1 MEKKIEKVYLL
12 WKTQFVKATNF
23 SQPLTIEQIVNFKS
37 RPELS
42 EIAKYSENQIKLA
55 MYSAYLNKTA
65 KLKNILEILKKNNP
79 EVQNSQKIG
88 FQLAKEKN
96 YAKQKI
102 FDSANL
108 KKKQKKVAKHSLKPK
123 ANKFAY
129 EEFKKERR
137 WREKQLNNIAL
148 IQEKAD
154 LKKKEQLFKEQQ
166 EKIKEF
172 QQNAENE
179 KKINFEKF
187 GKSLTNEE
195 IKRLFDNKPKGWK
208 EAFENRF
215 SNSPQDKSYS

>member
-1 MEKKIEKVYLL
+1 MEKKIEKVYIL
-12 WKTQFVKATNF
+12 WKTQFVKATNL
-23 SQPLTIEQIVNFKS
+23 SQPLTKEQIVNFKS

-65 KLKNILEILKKNNP
+65 KLENILEILKKNNP

-88 FQLAKEKN
+88 FQQTKEKN

-123 ANKFAY
+123 SNKFAY

-148 IQEKAD
+148 IREKED
-154 LKKKEQLFKEQQ
+154 LKKKEKLFKEQQ
-166 EKIKEF
+166 EKIKEY

-208 EAFENRF
+208 EALENRF